1 MRVKSKE
8 VSKFEQNPSSIERD
22 TPLSIEGLLIAS
34 LFCRITIFS
43 LSVILQ
49 NDDGDSAESHIP

>member
-1 MRVKSKE
+1 MNISKGYEGSVKG
-8 VSKFEQNPSSIERD
+8 FEQNPSSIERD

-49 NDDGDSAESHIP
+49 NDNGDS